1 MTIGNATH
9 RRRYIHLHSLFN
21 MGLKGFERRLER
33 LVEGAFSRAFR
44 SGLRPIELGRK
55 ISRIFDDERMVDVRG
70 RTVVPN
76 QVTFELSPDDYQR
89 FEQIATAL
97 CREIGEVGKEHVRD
111 RGYSLM
117 GPIEIHLARNPQL
130 RTGNFKTRGEFHED
144 PDGTRGPSLILPTGE
159 RLRLGT
165 GDLIIGRISD
175 SDIVVDDPNVSRHHA
190 RITQETDS
198 YLITDLKS
206 MNGTTVNGA
215 NITRHVLN
223 DGDTIGVGSRT
234 IVFEAL

>member
-1 MTIGNATH
+1 
-9 RRRYIHLHSLFN
+9 

-55 ISRIFDDERMVDVRG
+55 ISRILDDERMVDVRG

-76 QVTFELSPDDYQR
+76 QVTFELNTDDYQR
-89 FEQIATAL
+89 FEQIAAAL

-117 GPIEIHLARNPQL
+117 GPIEVRLATNPQL
-130 RTGNFKTRGEFHED
+130 RTGNFKSRAEFHEN
-144 PDGTRGPSLILPTGE
+144 PDGGSGPSLILPTGE
-159 RLRLGT
+159 RLSLGT
-165 GDLIIGRISD
+165 DDLIIGRISD

-190 RITQETDS
+190 RITRETET
-198 YLITDLKS
+198 YLITDLGS
-206 MNGTTVNGA
+206 MNGTTINGTT
-215 NITRHVLN
+215 ITSHVLN
-223 DGDTIGVGSRT
+223 DGDSIGVGSHT